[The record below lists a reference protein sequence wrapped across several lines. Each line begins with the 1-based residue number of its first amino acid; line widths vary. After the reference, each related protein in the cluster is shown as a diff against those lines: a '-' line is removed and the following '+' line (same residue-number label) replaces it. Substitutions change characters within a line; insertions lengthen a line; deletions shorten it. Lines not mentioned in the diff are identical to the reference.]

1 LQDWLNGAGRCACV
15 GRLLEGGDVLRDGF
29 LILYCA
35 AVGFV
40 ASGVAASFYKMMTHE
55 PPGFALLG
63 KGWFA
68 AVVTFVF
75 CAVTGP
81 AIVIDLALRGRLV
94 DRSALG
100 TLFAGLFVAALW
112 SICSGIVVLDVVIHL
127 RDGLA

>member
-1 LQDWLNGAGRCACV
+1 M
-15 GRLLEGGDVLRDGF
+15 LREGF
-29 LILYCA
+29 LVFYCA

-40 ASGVAASFYKMMTHE
+40 ASGVAASFYKMVTRE

-81 AIVIDLALRGRLV
+81 AIVMDIVLRGRLA
-94 DRSALG
+94 DRSAIG
-100 TLFAGLFVAALW
+100 TALAGLFVAALW
-112 SICSGIVVLDVVIHL
+112 SICSGILVLDVVIHL